1 VPAGGGELHASE
13 TLGNRRKLVKFKEVI
28 MKKAIAALLVC
39 AACMP
44 ADPAAAGSLMKD
56 RSGISLRGSYWSA
69 GGHETVV
76 RTGSVF
82 SGAER
87 VELGGG
93 GGWITF
99 LAGVGERGA
108 IEFSWGGLARVKTVR
123 EGLFREDTNV
133 SGIMPFLLGYQWAVF
148 PDRAISAFQPY
159 LSAGGG
165 PYVASDVRVVER
177 GIWSDEVTVSSRMLP
192 GVYAAAGGY
201 FSLSRWFAL
210 QGEMRYHLVNFNPD
224 HEYTGFEVGMGVAFI
239 WNR

>member
-1 VPAGGGELHASE
+1 MNK
-13 TLGNRRKLVKFKEVI
+13 T
-28 MKKAIAALLVC
+28 IAALLVC
-39 AACMP
+39 FAGLS
-44 ADPAAAGSLMKD
+44 ADPAGAGSFMKE

-76 RTGSVF
+76 QTGTFF
-82 SGAER
+82 SGVER

-108 IEFSWGGLARVKTVR
+108 IEFSWGGLGRVKTVR
-123 EGLFREDTNV
+123 EGLFREESAV
-133 SGIMPFLLGYQWAVF
+133 SGVMPILLAYQWAVF
-148 PDRAISAFQPY
+148 PDRSISAFQPY

-165 PYVASDVRVVER
+165 PYLASDVRVVER
-177 GIWSDEVTVSSRMLP
+177 GFWSDEVTVKSRLLP
-192 GVYAAAGGY
+192 GVCAAVGGY

-224 HEYTGFEVGMGVAFI
+224 HEYTGVEVGMGVAFI